1 MSKFSLSSPRRRAV
15 GLLLLALL
23 PLLALTLYS
32 YFDRREQAIL
42 RLKNDEL
49 VAIRN
54 LATIQETL
62 INNSKQLFV
71 IELAA
76 RQLGL

>member
-1 MSKFSLSSPRRRAV
+1 MSKFSLSSLRGRAV
-15 GLLLLALL
+15 GLVLLALL

-32 YFDRREQAIL
+32 YSDRREQAIL

-49 VAIRN
+49 VAVRN

-71 IELAA
+71 IELPA
-76 RQLGL
+76 RQVGL

>member
-1 MSKFSLSSPRRRAV
+1 MSPSD
-15 GLLLLALL
+15 LL